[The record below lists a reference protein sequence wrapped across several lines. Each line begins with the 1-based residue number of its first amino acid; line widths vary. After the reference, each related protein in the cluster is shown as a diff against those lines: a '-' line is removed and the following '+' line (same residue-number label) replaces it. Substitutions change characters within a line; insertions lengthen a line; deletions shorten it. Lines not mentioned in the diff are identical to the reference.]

1 MRNRVFDM
9 AMQGTIRIAALTGF
23 VILAAASA
31 HAQGWYN
38 YNIPTAPDSANTQ
51 SQSNPINFTDYFSG
65 PGGGLYS
72 ASVHGYSTNLGD
84 GMSVS
89 VVSMVS
95 NGPAGVMSGLPG
107 SSLVPGFPGSVAT
120 NYASGLNFDPAVGV
134 PSTVAGRM
142 SFNLGGGL
150 SMDFLG
156 GMSRGPGSGFYGSPF
171 SPFSPFNN
179 SFSSTVGTGFTMNFG
194 HGGSLSLTGSVSR
207 SFGACGGL
215 AYACR

>member
-1 MRNRVFDM
+1 MDNRVLDM
-9 AMQGTIRIAALTGF
+9 AMQWTIRIVALTGF
-23 VILAAASA
+23 VTLAAASV

-38 YNIPTAPDSANTQ
+38 YDILRAPDPAIAQ

-72 ASVHGYSTNLGD
+72 TSVHGFTNNLGD

-95 NGPAGVMSGLPG
+95 NGPAGLMSGLPG
-107 SSLVPGFPGSVAT
+107 SSLVPGFPGSITT
-120 NYASGLNFDPAVGV
+120 NYASGLNLDPAVGA
-134 PSTVAGRM
+134 PATVAGRM

-156 GMSRGPGSGFYGSPF
+156 AMSRGPGSGFYSSPF
-171 SPFSPFNN
+171 SPFS
-179 SFSSTVGTGFTMNFG
+179 SGYSSTVGTGFTMNFG
-194 HGGSLSLTGSVSR
+194 HGGSLSLIGSVSR
-207 SFGACGGL
+207 SYGPCGGF
-215 AYACR
+215 AFACR

>member
-1 MRNRVFDM
+1 MRNRVLDM

-23 VILAAASA
+23 VMLSAASA

-38 YNIPTAPDSANTQ
+38 YNVPPAPDPANPQ

-95 NGPAGVMSGLPG
+95 NGPAGMMSGLPG
-107 SSLVPGFPGSVAT
+107 SSLVPGFPGSFTT
-120 NYASGLNFDPAVGV
+120 NYASGLNLDPAVGA
-134 PSTVAGRM
+134 PSAVAGRM

-207 SFGACGGL
+207 SYGACG
-215 AYACR
+215 AFACR

>member
-1 MRNRVFDM
+1 ML
-9 AMQGTIRIAALTGF
+9 GTIRIVALTGF

-38 YNIPTAPDSANTQ
+38 YNIPAAADPANAQ
-51 SQSNPINFTDYFSG
+51 SQSNPISFTDYFSG

-72 ASVHGYSTNLGD
+72 TSVHGYSTNLGD

-95 NGPAGVMSGLPG
+95 NGPAGVMSGLSG
-107 SSLVPGFPGSVAT
+107 SSLVPGFPGSIAT
-120 NYASGLNFDPAVGV
+120 NYASGLNLDPSVGV
-134 PSTVAGRM
+134 PASVAGRM

-156 GMSRGPGSGFYGSPF
+156 AMSRGPGSGFYSSPF
-171 SPFSPFNN
+171 SPFS
-179 SFSSTVGTGFTMNFG
+179 SGYSSMVGTGFTMNFG
-194 HGGSLSLTGSVSR
+194 HGGSLSLIGSVSR
-207 SFGACGGL
+207 SYGPCGGF
-215 AYACR
+215 AFACR

>member
-1 MRNRVFDM
+1 MRNRVLDM
-9 AMQGTIRIAALTGF
+9 AMLGTIRIVALTGF

-38 YNIPTAPDSANTQ
+38 YNIPAAPDPANAQ
-51 SQSNPINFTDYFSG
+51 SQSNPISFTDYFSG

-72 ASVHGYSTNLGD
+72 TSVHGYSTNLGD

-95 NGPAGVMSGLPG
+95 NGPAGVMSGLSG
-107 SSLVPGFPGSVAT
+107 SSLVPGFPGSIAT
-120 NYASGLNFDPAVGV
+120 NYAGGLNLDPSVGV
-134 PSTVAGRM
+134 PASVAGRM

-156 GMSRGPGSGFYGSPF
+156 AMSRGPGSGFYSSPF
-171 SPFSPFNN
+171 SPFS
-179 SFSSTVGTGFTMNFG
+179 SGYSSMVGTGFTMNFG
-194 HGGSLSLTGSVSR
+194 RGGSLSLIGSVSR
-207 SFGACGGL
+207 SYGPCGGF
-215 AYACR
+215 AFACR